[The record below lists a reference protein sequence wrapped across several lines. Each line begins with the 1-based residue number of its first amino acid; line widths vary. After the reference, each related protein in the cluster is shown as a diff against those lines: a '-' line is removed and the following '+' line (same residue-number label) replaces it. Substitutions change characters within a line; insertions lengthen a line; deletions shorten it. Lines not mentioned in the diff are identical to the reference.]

1 MTFDHILTDKERN
14 ELTPEDQNNYKL
26 WLESEEGQT
35 IFNNAKNNAPKVSNS
50 SSTLPEQS
58 ADVIGNSETLT
69 EQNGKNETVSLNKG
83 TNVSSQ
89 HGHSESYVKD
99 NYTPEELSDFNK
111 GYLPLHDRFTFN
123 DKGEVVRNPNSTFY
137 EAIGVDRKRLK
148 EERERQEKKQKYIKL
163 NDAFKKSLFLFNDML
178 GSALGANVV
187 KREKDTVAADADKEI
202 ARLREEQIADDMA
215 DKMQDIQDQEK
226 WSADYWKAFNDWRKE
241 KQKHIS
247 DNSSTG
253 SQQSV
258 QQGQQFSQS
267 QQSGKSNTVQTS
279 KSTPEYL
286 AATHKGGLTVDKNG
300 NLIFGGGGGGK
311 GTAVANVRVTTA
323 NGEELQ
329 QIYLPDY
336 AREELVNTAHTLLQE
351 AINTDEISADD
362 LKGFYTPERKSIGKH
377 EPAKWNDDNLLSSEI
392 VLRQP
397 RILNTFI
404 NKIIEQGYEING
416 KPISRADAY
425 MLITGI
431 NPYGTDGKID
441 ANKVLHGIVLNGVAG
456 RSAVNG
462 DGTAGMFEQY

>member
-1 MTFDHILTDKERN
+1 MFDHILTEKEYN
-14 ELTPEDQNNYKL
+14 DLNPEDQNKYKI
-26 WLESEEGQT
+26 WESSEEGQKAL
-35 IFNNAKNNAPKVSNS
+35 NAAKRTASKVTNSNS
-50 SSTLPEQS
+50 SNLSEQG

-69 EQNGKNETVSLNKG
+69 EQKGQSETVSLNKG
-83 TNVSSQ
+83 TNVTQ
-89 HGHSESYVKD
+89 QQGRSESYTQD
-99 NYTPEELSDFNK
+99 NYTPEELEEFNK
-111 GYLPLHDRFTFN
+111 RYLPLHNRFTF
-123 DKGEVVRNPNSTFY
+123 DEKGEVIRNPNSTFY
-137 EAIGVDRKRLK
+137 DAIGVDREKLRG
-148 EERERQEKKQKYIKL
+148 ERDRQERIQRMRKL
-163 NDAFKKSLFLFNDML
+163 EHGLANSAMLISDMI
-178 GSALGANVV
+178 SAGIGGNVY
-187 KREKDTVAADADKEI
+187 KRDKDKTNEEADKDI

-215 DKMQDIQDQEK
+215 AKMQDIQDQEK
-226 WSADYWKAFNDWRKE
+226 WSADYWKAFNEWRKE

-247 DNSSTG
+247 ENSSTG
-253 SQQSV
+253 SQESV
-258 QQGQQFSQS
+258 QQGQQVTTN
-267 QQSGKSNTVQTS
+267 QQSSKSNTVQTS

-351 AINTDEISADD
+351 AINTGEISADD
-362 LKGFYTPERKSIGKH
+362 LKGFYTPERKNGTKL

-441 ANKVLHGIVLNGVAG
+441 ANKVLHGIVLDGVAG

-462 DGTAGMFEQY
+462 DGTAGMFN